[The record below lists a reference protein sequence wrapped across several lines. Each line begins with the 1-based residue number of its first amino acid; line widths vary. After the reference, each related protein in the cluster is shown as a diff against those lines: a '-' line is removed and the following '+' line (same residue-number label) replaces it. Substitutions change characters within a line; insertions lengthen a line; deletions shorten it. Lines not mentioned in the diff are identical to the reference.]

1 VAEDIPPEA
10 LTADFVRKDKKIQ
23 PWCRRWPARWKL
35 KNEQDVH
42 YLFERLVFMAK
53 RHNPSS
59 RKLRVLLKSPYKRQS
74 PTFHADRLL
83 PPPQGEK
90 AAGVHARVPHAA
102 GSAEGTRR
110 GQFHRRLLLPRPHL
124 PGQGRNALRQVRPA
138 FGEYFKGVTQIPGL
152 EADIPE
158 EWLKMMMKKHLTPEE
173 KAKLEKLGWDKLME
187 EFKKRLAEQKE
198 RHAGGSKWIGTGGSS
213 PFGHGGYH
221 PEGIRIG
228 GESAGNRTG
237 DQGLGEPRVPQPR
250 RHGRTRHAQHQD
262 RPAPPAPLRPRRRRG
277 RAGSG
282 RHHHRHGAQRRLA
295 RHQDAPERHNKVKV
309 LLFLDIGG
317 SMDDHI
323 KVCEELFSAAK
334 SEFKHLEYFYFHN
347 CIYDYVWKDNR
358 RRHGERFPLWDVMHK
373 YGEDYKVVVVGDAT
387 MSPYEILQPGG
398 SVEYSNEEAGAVWL
412 QRMLDTWPRAVWLN
426 PEPERLWD
434 YRHSIELVRTIFN
447 SRMFPLTLAGLE
459 RAMRE
464 LNK

>member
-1 VAEDIPPEA
+1 MLIDFFLHLKGKKLPVSTREFLTLLEA
-10 LTADFVRKDKKIQ
+10 LKERVAGNSIDDFYFLARTCLVKD
-23 PWCRRWPARWKL
+23 
-35 KNEQDVH
+35 ETH
-42 YLFERLVFMAK
+42 YDKFD
-53 RHNPSS
+53 
-59 RKLRVLLKSPYKRQS
+59 Q
-74 PTFHADRLL
+74 
-83 PPPQGEK
+83 
-90 AAGVHARVPHAA
+90 
-102 GSAEGTRR
+102 
-110 GQFHRRLLLPRPHL
+110 
-124 PGQGRNALRQVRPA
+124 A
-138 FGEYFKGVTQIPGL
+138 FGEYFKGVTEVPGL

-228 GESAGNRTG
+228 GESAGNRTAIKVWENREYRNL
-237 DQGLGEPRVPQPR
+237 DDTVELG
-250 RHGRTRHAQHQD
+250 TRNIKIA
-262 RPAPPAPLRPRRRRG
+262 L
-277 RAGSG
+277 
-282 RHHHRHGAQRRLA
+282 RRLRRFA
-295 RHQDAPERHNKVKV
+295 REGAEDELDMDGTIAGTARNAGWLDIKMRPERHNKVKV

-434 YRHSIELVRTIFN
+434 YRHSIELIRTIFN